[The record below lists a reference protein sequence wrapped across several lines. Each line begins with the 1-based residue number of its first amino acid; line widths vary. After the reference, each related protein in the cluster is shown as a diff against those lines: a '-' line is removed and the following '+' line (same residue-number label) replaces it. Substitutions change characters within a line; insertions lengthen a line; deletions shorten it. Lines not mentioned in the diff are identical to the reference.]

1 MPIPTHLR
9 ELMVE
14 GLLYNWLMDSGY
26 NSEEN
31 AYSLADLTQRSGTH
45 VPGYMR
51 RDGKLV
57 NFFLDRSNIFGV
69 VDYVVGSRG
78 MQHPRI
84 YAKASG
90 KSYRQ
95 EQAIDTARR
104 EQAIYTARQ
113 NVRTFEIGDA
123 DQAADQAAA
132 YQAAADQAAADKA
145 AADKAAADQAAA
157 DARLSRLREYFA
169 ANAALEETER
179 QRNSPWETGYEWN
192 KMLGGKSKS
201 KSRSAKK
208 SKSRPR
214 SARKSRSRKNRNRR
228 SKSKSR
234 N

>member
-1 MPIPTHLR
+1 MANEMPIPTHLR

-132 YQAAADQAAADKA
+132 
-145 AADKAAADQAAA
+145 

>member
-1 MPIPTHLR
+1 MANEMPIPTHLR

-69 VDYVVGSRG
+69 VDYVVGFRG

-104 EQAIYTARQ
+104 EQAIDTARQ
-113 NVRTFEIGDA
+113 NLRTFEIGDA
-123 DQAADQAAA
+123 DQAA
-132 YQAAADQAAADKA
+132 
-145 AADKAAADQAAA
+145 A
-157 DARLSRLREYFA
+157 DARLSRFREYFA
-169 ANAALEETER
+169 DNAALEETER
-179 QRNSPWETGYEWN
+179 QRNSPWGTGYKWN
-192 KMLGGKSKS
+192 EMLGGKSKS

-208 SKSRPR
+208 AKSRSR
-214 SARKSRSRKNRNRR
+214 SARKSRNKKNRNRR

>member
-57 NFFLDRSNIFGV
+57 NFFLDRYNIFGV
-69 VDYVVGSRG
+69 VDYVVGFRS

-104 EQAIYTARQ
+104 EQAIDTARQ
-113 NVRTFEIGDA
+113 NLRTFEIGDA
-123 DQAADQAAA
+123 DQAA
-132 YQAAADQAAADKA
+132 
-145 AADKAAADQAAA
+145 A
-157 DARLSRLREYFA
+157 DARLSRFREYFA
-169 ANAALEETER
+169 DNAALEETER
-179 QRNSPWETGYEWN
+179 QRNSPWGTGYKWN
-192 KMLGGKSKS
+192 EMLGGKSKS

-208 SKSRPR
+208 AKSRSR
-214 SARKSRSRKNRNRR
+214 SARKSRNKKNRNRR